1 MGQFQTN
8 CQNMRGAVLLLLPA
22 LALGV
27 PYPPQCRFIDSMP
40 FFRSSAR
47 TTATHTQEVE
57 MLTEF
62 ARFAQSRVPVLLSE
76 FARYRQ
82 ILDTEPQALLRSIT
96 RMPKARLFDDARADT
111 TDPTTEALT
120 GATTELP
127 TDTTMDATT
136 ESPTD
141 APTGAPT
148 EAPTTEANSDNEV
161 EREVQEAIETIVT
174 VIKETFESLG
184 KKTLS
189 LDTIAQIGTGVILG
203 VKEVFL
209 TLGLDLPAE
218 LPDLPNL
225 IPDISIPD
233 IEFPDIDLPDLDLSD
248 ILPDLDFSLSSWPL
262 VCKAIW
268 WPYDDDYCQA
278 VRCSACSPAMIAAAR
293 VCEVSQGSV
302 NHFCLRKVLGDGG
315 CNYCAIDFLAN
326 HNY

>member
-47 TTATHTQEVE
+47 ATATHAQEVE

-111 TDPTTEALT
+111 TDPTTEAPT

-141 APTGAPT
+141 APT

-209 TLGLDLPAE
+209 TLGLD
-218 LPDLPNL
+218 
-225 IPDISIPD
+225 
-233 IEFPDIDLPDLDLSD
+233 
-248 ILPDLDFSLSSWPL
+248 
-262 VCKAIW
+262 
-268 WPYDDDYCQA
+268 
-278 VRCSACSPAMIAAAR
+278 
-293 VCEVSQGSV
+293 
-302 NHFCLRKVLGDGG
+302 
-315 CNYCAIDFLAN
+315 FL
-326 HNY
+326 

>member
-111 TDPTTEALT
+111 T
-120 GATTELP
+120 
-127 TDTTMDATT
+127 

-141 APTGAPT
+141 APTGAPTEAPTDAPT

-233 IEFPDIDLPDLDLSD
+233 IEFPNIDLPDFDLSD

-278 VRCSACSPAMIAAAR
+278 VRCSASSPAMIAAAR

>member
-111 TDPTTEALT
+111 TDPTTEA
-120 GATTELP
+120 
-127 TDTTMDATT
+127 
-136 ESPTD
+136 PTD
-141 APTGAPT
+141 APTDAPT

-233 IEFPDIDLPDLDLSD
+233 IEFPNIDLPDFGLSD

-278 VRCSACSPAMIAAAR
+278 VRCSA
-293 VCEVSQGSV
+293 
-302 NHFCLRKVLGDGG
+302 H
-315 CNYCAIDFLAN
+315 
-326 HNY
+326 

>member
-111 TDPTTEALT
+111 TDPTTEAPT

-141 APTGAPT
+141 APTET
-148 EAPTTEANSDNEV
+148 PTTEANSDNEV

-174 VIKETFESLG
+174 VIKET
-184 KKTLS
+184 
-189 LDTIAQIGTGVILG
+189 
-203 VKEVFL
+203 
-209 TLGLDLPAE
+209 
-218 LPDLPNL
+218 
-225 IPDISIPD
+225 
-233 IEFPDIDLPDLDLSD
+233 
-248 ILPDLDFSLSSWPL
+248 
-262 VCKAIW
+262 
-268 WPYDDDYCQA
+268 
-278 VRCSACSPAMIAAAR
+278 
-293 VCEVSQGSV
+293 
-302 NHFCLRKVLGDGG
+302 
-315 CNYCAIDFLAN
+315 
-326 HNY
+326 

>member
-1 MGQFQTN
+1 M
-8 CQNMRGAVLLLLPA
+8 GAVLLLLPA

-47 TTATHTQEVE
+47 TTASHTQEVE

-111 TDPTTEALT
+111 TDPTTEAPT

-127 TDTTMDATT
+127 TDTTMD
-136 ESPTD
+136 
-141 APTGAPT
+141 APT

-326 HNY
+326 HKY

>member
-47 TTATHTQEVE
+47 TTATHAQEVE

-111 TDPTTEALT
+111 TDPTTEA
-120 GATTELP
+120 
-127 TDTTMDATT
+127 
-136 ESPTD
+136 PTD

-148 EAPTTEANSDNEV
+148 EAPTDAPTEAPTTEANSDSEV

>member
-47 TTATHTQEVE
+47 TTATHAQEVE

-111 TDPTTEALT
+111 TDATTEA
-120 GATTELP
+120 
-127 TDTTMDATT
+127 
-136 ESPTD
+136 PTD
-141 APTGAPT
+141 APTGATTEAPTDAPT
-148 EAPTTEANSDNEV
+148 ETPTTEANSDNEV

-233 IEFPDIDLPDLDLSD
+233 IEFPDIDLPDLDLSN

>member
-47 TTATHTQEVE
+47 TTATHAQEVE

-111 TDPTTEALT
+111 TDPTTEAPT

-127 TDTTMDATT
+127 TDTTMDA
-136 ESPTD
+136 
-141 APTGAPT
+141 
-148 EAPTTEANSDNEV
+148 TTEANSDNEV